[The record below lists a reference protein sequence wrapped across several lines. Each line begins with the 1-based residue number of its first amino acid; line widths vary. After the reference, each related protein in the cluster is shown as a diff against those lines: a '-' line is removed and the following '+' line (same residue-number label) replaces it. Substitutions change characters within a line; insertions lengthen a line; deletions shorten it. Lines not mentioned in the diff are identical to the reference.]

1 MATVA
6 TQKITTTGAAL
17 AYSAASGGGDKFTP
31 GTYTY
36 MHVVNGGGSPV
47 TATLATPGTV
57 DNLAVADRTVA
68 IPAGESR
75 MVKLPAELYRGTN
88 GLGDVS
94 WSGTTSVTFAVV
106 SF

>member
-17 AYSAASGGGDKFTP
+17 TYSAASGGGDKFTP
-31 GTYTY
+31 GPYTY
-36 MHVVNGGGSPV
+36 MHAINGGGSPI
-47 TATLATPGTV
+47 TATLTTPGTV
-57 DNLAVADRTVA
+57 DGLAVADRTVA

-75 MVKLPAELYRGTN
+75 MVKLPTELYKGAQ